1 MRLETQGRDQLEH
14 WPLQALIADVG
25 HRPTILAAVVI
36 ADESPEGTGRWVR
49 QGVWLTVTAISLYL
63 VLPSLLE
70 VFTAW
75 DEVSALHPGWF
86 LGIVACQT
94 LNFTCLWRLQAIA
107 FRSRQWF
114 AQITSQLAGSAA
126 SRIIPGGSAI
136 GSAVQYGMLREA
148 GVPTAHAAS
157 GLTAIFLLQ
166 LGTVL
171 ALPLVALPVVL
182 ADRDHPS
189 QLVNLT
195 VVGGVVFVAAFGAA
209 TAVLASNLPLRW
221 SGRAVERVHNRF
233 LRGREPIRGLPER
246 MLAERDEI
254 RAELDKHWHRATA
267 YAVGRT
273 GFDYLALVTALVA
286 VGARPN
292 LALVVLAYG
301 AASLLGLVPLTPG
314 GLGFVEAGLS
324 GMLVLAG
331 VDAADALAG
340 TFLYRLLTFW
350 LPIPIGLAAGVLF
363 RLRQAG

>member
-1 MRLETQGRDQLEH
+1 M
-14 WPLQALIADVG
+14 W
-25 HRPTILAAVVI
+25 LAV
-36 ADESPEGTGRWVR
+36 TGV
-49 QGVWLTVTAISLYL
+49 SLYL
-63 VLPSLLE
+63 VLPGLLE

-75 DEVSALHPGWF
+75 DEVSRLHPGWF
-86 LGIVACQT
+86 VAIIACQS

-148 GVPTAHAAS
+148 GVPTANAAS

-166 LGTVL
+166 IGTIL
-171 ALPLVALPVVL
+171 ALPMVALPAVL
-182 ADRDHPS
+182 ADSEHSS
-189 QLVNLT
+189 QLVQLA
-195 VVGGVVFVAAFGAA
+195 VIGGIVFVAAFAGA
-209 TAVLASNLPLRW
+209 TAVLASNKPLRW
-221 SGRAVERVHNRF
+221 SGRAVERVHNRV
-233 LRGREPIRGLPER
+233 LARREPIRGLPER
-246 MLAERDEI
+246 LLAERDEV
-254 RAELDKHWHRATA
+254 RAELGKNWHRATA

-273 GFDYLALVTALVA
+273 GFDFLALMTALFA

-292 LALVVLAYG
+292 PALVVLAYG

-314 GLGFVEAGLS
+314 GLGFVEAGLT

-331 VDAADALAG
+331 LDPADALAG

-363 RLRQAG
+363 RLRQDT